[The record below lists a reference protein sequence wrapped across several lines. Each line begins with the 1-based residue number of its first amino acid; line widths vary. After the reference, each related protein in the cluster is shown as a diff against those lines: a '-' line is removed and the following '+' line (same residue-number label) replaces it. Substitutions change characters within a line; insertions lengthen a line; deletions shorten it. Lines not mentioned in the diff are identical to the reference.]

1 MISTSDFRKG
11 MRIAIEGQP
20 YWIIDFQHVKM
31 GRGGANVKTKLK
43 NIKTGQVIDKT
54 FSGGETFDEPDF
66 EQKQMQYMYN
76 DDSDWFFMDN
86 KTYDQVS
93 ISKDKLEDN
102 IWYLKENESYSIL
115 FFEGEPIQVDLPSS
129 VIFEVIEA
137 EPAIKGDTVTNV
149 LKSAK
154 VETGLEV
161 KVPMFVK
168 EGDRIKIDTRDGKYI
183 ERA

>member
-20 YWIIDFQHVKM
+20 YWIVDFQHVKM
-31 GRGGANVKTKLK
+31 GRGGANVRTKLK

-54 FSGGETFDEPDF
+54 FSGGETFDEPNF

-76 DDSDWFFMDN
+76 DDTDWYFMD
-86 KTYDQVS
+86 TRTFDQVS
-93 ISKDKLEDN
+93 ISKEKLEDN
-102 IWYLKENESYSIL
+102 IWYLQENQSYSIL

-129 VIFEVIEA
+129 VVFEVVEA
-137 EPAIKGDTVTNV
+137 DPAIKGDTVTNV
-149 LKSAK
+149 MKSAK

>member
-20 YWIIDFQHVKM
+20 YWIVDFQHVKM
-31 GRGGANVKTKLK
+31 GRGGANVRTKLK

-66 EQKQMQYMYN
+66 EQRQMQYMYN
-76 DDSDWFFMDN
+76 DDTDWYFMD
-86 KTYDQVS
+86 TRTFDQVS
-93 ISKDKLEDN
+93 IGKEKLDDN
-102 IWYLKENESYSIL
+102 IWYLQENQSYSIL

-129 VIFEVIEA
+129 VVFEVVEA
-137 EPAIKGDTVTNV
+137 DPAIKGDTVTNV
-149 LKSAK
+149 MKNAK